1 MTPWMDGPKA
11 LYSPCCPA
19 STPNLDCGY
28 NCGYDAV
35 VEFSWDEPKRE
46 WVLAER
52 GIDFLRVAFS
62 LFDGRPL
69 LTVPT
74 PRGEEERFLSIGQIE
89 GKFFAVIWMW
99 REEPYA

>member
-1 MTPWMDGPKA
+1 VD
-11 LYSPCCPA
+11 
-19 STPNLDCGY
+19 
-28 NCGYDAV
+28 
-35 VEFSWDEPKRE
+35 FSWDEPKRE

-62 LFDGRPL
+62 PFDGRPL

-74 PRGEEERFLSIGQIE
+74 PRGEEERFLSIGPIE

-99 REEPYA
+99 RDGTIRIVTVRRARHEEEKRYRALYG